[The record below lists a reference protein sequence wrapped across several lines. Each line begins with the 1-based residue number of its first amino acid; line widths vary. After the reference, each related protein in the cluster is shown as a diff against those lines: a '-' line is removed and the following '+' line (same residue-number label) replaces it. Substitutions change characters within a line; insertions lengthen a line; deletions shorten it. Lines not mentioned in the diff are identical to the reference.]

1 MSKKYDD
8 TTEEDIEMMTLTLD
22 DGSTLECEVVS
33 IFPVEDQTYIALL
46 PIKTPAGYDDND
58 VLLYRYT
65 ELENEEVDLQTID
78 TDDEFERAADA
89 FDEILDEMEFNAM
102 PEND

>member
-8 TTEEDIEMMTLTLD
+8 VPEEECEMMTLTLD
-22 DGSTLECEVVS
+22 DGSTLECEIIS
-33 IFPVEDQTYIALL
+33 IFPVENQNYIALL
-46 PIKTPAGYDDND
+46 PVETPAGYEDND

-65 ELENEEVDLQTID
+65 ELENDEVDLQTIE
-78 TDDEFERAADA
+78 TDDEFERVADA
-89 FDEILDEMEFNAM
+89 FDEILDEMEFNSM